1 MIVFLVV
8 LIFLLLS
15 VIIGQYIFDQ
25 NKENNLKK
33 SIALL
38 EADLKSSKIKLDE
51 NTKIIKE
58 LTQKNLSENRLNNL
72 SSPII
77 KEIPL
82 GIICIDQTGTIVLA
96 NPYAERFIKIVP
108 AEGKSYQQT
117 VHLIIN
123 GVRGDSPFDLA
134 FAGKKQIL
142 PDNTELSTQNGK
154 IPISG
159 NIIPLSEKN
168 AGFVVFVFSD
178 NSQNT
183 ARIQEEKNFFSTV
196 AHELRTPLS
205 AIRLTMKLLLQQ
217 KENLG
222 QEKIT
227 EYLKKT
233 DQSAEYL
240 INLVNDFL
248 NLSRL
253 DQGRL
258 TVESKSFNMTELS
271 DQVIKELTPLV
282 KQRGLYIEHQPVEQ
296 FYSNV
301 KGDPVKTKEILTNLI
316 GNGIKYTIQGGIT
329 VSHHSTGTA
338 LVTKIADTGNGIPT
352 DYQKLLFKRFMQIGY
367 AREQSSEK
375 GSGLGLYISKKIAQ
389 LMKGDITLE
398 SSELGKGSVFAL
410 TLPLNLKNI

>member
-1 MIVFLVV
+1 MTVFFAILS
-8 LIFLLLS
+8 FLLISL
-15 VIIGQYIFDQ
+15 IIGLYIFDQ
-25 NKENNLKK
+25 NKEIKLKK
-33 SIALL
+33 SIAEL
-38 EADLKSSKIKLDE
+38 ETDLNSSKAKLEE
-51 NTKIIKE
+51 NAKIIKD

-72 SSPII
+72 SSPIV
-77 KEIPL
+77 KEVPL
-82 GIICIDQTGTIVLA
+82 GIICIDQTGTIVFA

-108 AEGKSYQQT
+108 AEGKSYQQA

-123 GVRGDSPFDLA
+123 GVRDDSPFDLA
-134 FAGKKQIL
+134 FAGKKQTL
-142 PDNTELSTQNGK
+142 PENAELSTQNGK
-154 IPISG
+154 IPVSG

-168 AGFVVFVFSD
+168 AGFIIFVFFD
-178 NSQNT
+178 NSQNMT
-183 ARIQEEKNFFSTV
+183 RIQEEKNFFSTV

-217 KENLG
+217 KDNLG

-240 INLVNDFL
+240 TNLVNDFL

-253 DQGRL
+253 DQGKL
-258 TVESKSFNMTELS
+258 TVESKSFDMVELT

-282 KQRGLYIEHQPVEQ
+282 RQRGLYIEHQPIEE

-301 KGDPVKTKEILTNLI
+301 KGDPIKTKEILTNLI
-316 GNGIKYTIQGGIT
+316 GNGIKYTMQGGIS
-329 VSHHSTGTA
+329 VSHHSTGTT
-338 LVTKIADTGNGIPT
+338 LITKITDTGNGIPP

-389 LMKGDITLE
+389 LMKGDVALE
-398 SSELGKGSVFAL
+398 SSELGKGSVF
-410 TLPLNLKNI
+410 TLILPIDLKTM